1 MTHMTV
7 WSYCCKLTP
16 FVANMSLFCTSMKN
30 KHQPETWAYLL
41 KSGTINILKS
51 DRAESSRAQ
60 FAKLWEPA
68 LPASLSVF
76 PLSQKPA
83 PPSFTSPQQACAM
96 QLLLLGKVSSHTS
109 KQPGALIR
117 WQSILK
123 TKPCTH
129 PPYSLSL
136 KLQPNG
142 WETLNCKPQWTEQ
155 QQQTTSL
162 HQHTKLDFL
171 FSTLQNSYWKRN
183 LLPIDQHGYKCWA
196 CFCLVNI
203 LPS

>member
-1 MTHMTV
+1 MTHMTI

-30 KHQPETWAYLL
+30 KHQPETWAYL
-41 KSGTINILKS
+41 KSGTINILQS
-51 DRAESSRAQ
+51 DRAKSSRAQ
-60 FAKLWEPA
+60 FAKLWE
-68 LPASLSVF
+68 LPSLFSPSVRNQL
-76 PLSQKPA
+76 PPA
-83 PPSFTSPQQACAM
+83 PPVRSRCVRCSCCYWAEWATTHPNSLEPWYAGNQF
-96 QLLLLGKVSSHTS
+96 
-109 KQPGALIR
+109 
-117 WQSILK
+117 LK
-123 TKPCTH
+123 PNPART

-142 WETLNCKPQWTEQ
+142 WETLNCR
-155 QQQTTSL
+155 QQTTSL

-183 LLPIDQHGYKCWA
+183 LLPIAQHGYKCWA